1 MVLRDQGMSW
11 DEIRIVSTA
20 ADRELVRRH
29 LELHVERLEEW
40 LGDQRRNVAAVERVL
55 AEATQRQVEPV
66 GRASQHFAAWDA

>member
-11 DEIRIVSTA
+11 DEIRIVSTT

-40 LGDQRRNVAAVERVL
+40 LGDQRRTVAAVERILV
-55 AEATQRQVEPV
+55 EASERQVESS
-66 GRASQHFAAWDA
+66 GRAS